1 MTPPELRAALTTIGV
16 GGTGAGRLLGV
27 RDSTVRKWLA
37 GTRAIPEPAARLL
50 CLAAAQ
56 PEARQFLVE
65 MVDQNSS

>member
-1 MTPPELRAALTTIGV
+1 MTPPELRALLDKMGV
-16 GGTGAGRLLGV
+16 GTAGAGRMLGV

-37 GTRAIPEPAARLL
+37 GTRGIPEPAARLL

-65 MVDQNSS
+65 MVDQKSS